1 MESDG
6 QVMAIIAIVN
16 IVIVIIII
24 TATNILRDWH
34 LLLQDVPG
42 LAVM

>member
-1 MESDG
+1 
-6 QVMAIIAIVN
+6 MAIIAIVS

-24 TATNILRDWH
+24 TVTNLPRDWH